1 VALRLPGLISSQY
14 LNIINHFTGQTRH
27 IACNSVIHLK
37 NLYVSL
43 TIETNLIDAKNLN
56 AYY

>member
-1 VALRLPGLISSQY
+1 MALRLPGLISSQY

-37 NLYVSL
+37 KSL
-43 TIETNLIDAKNLN
+43 RLFN
-56 AYY
+56 Y